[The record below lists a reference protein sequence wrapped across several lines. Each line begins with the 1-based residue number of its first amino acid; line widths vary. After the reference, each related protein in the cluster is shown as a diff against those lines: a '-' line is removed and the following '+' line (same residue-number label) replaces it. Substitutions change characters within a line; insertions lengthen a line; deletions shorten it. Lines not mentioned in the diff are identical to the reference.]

1 MITKSNLKNMLKSA
15 GFSDTSKDKYEKNY
29 PSSDCSIIVDFR
41 NEKIIYPE
49 DKGFKVNVATTTNFS
64 EPENF
69 VVLECVNRLLDKG
82 YRPENIELER
92 TWTLGHEQKSGRADI
107 CVSNQ
112 NGKMLF
118 IVECKTFG
126 VEYNKEMKNIL
137 SDGGQLISYW
147 QQERGCRWLVLYAS
161 NINSSNDIE
170 YITDSIDCSDDE
182 NILNLA
188 RKDATILLY
197 KDAHTASELYD
208 AWKETYEQ
216 RFSGDIIFRDDSVA
230 YDIGVKPLRKKDLK
244 DFSENDKIVNR
255 FEEILRHNNVSDKEN
270 AFNRLIALF
279 ICKLVDE
286 IQKTDNDIVE
296 FQYKVGTDTYESLQ
310 DTGTNTVIL
319 FLQKFNEPPKRTDMV
334 LDSVEAI
341 LSKAD
346 IDGWEDESILRG
358 YLKKIG
364 VKKDIY
370 NKLLSKS
377 EDYTHWK
384 DDNYFGQHYDEFV
397 TSTEYVKKSK
407 QKTFLKLS
415 DAEQKKWFNQ
425 KFYEYVFSIEEEKLF
440 YYSLVYNQ
448 DTLIISAPDENKEQ
462 EKFLGYKWSN
472 RKGQEGIQII
482 KAGGCL
488 YNASDRSDNNS
499 IAGLIRNAFSDED
512 EFDVEDLSDYYYRLR
527 LQDMLDFSGTTFNKS
542 IKSTPTRVLKDIP
555 GLTNYRLSDKNF
567 FDLSIGNRVL
577 SDEVVENGS
586 IPIYSANVFEEF
598 GRIDKQNI
606 TDFSVPSILW
616 GIDGDWMVNIMPA
629 DKPFYPTDHC
639 GVLRIKTEDILPKYM
654 ALALQVEGEFE
665 RFSRSNR
672 ASTQRIANLIIQVP
686 SVSEQQKIV
695 DEIEAIDKRIAD
707 EQAIISEQSA
717 KVKFK
722 FVEMF
727 GDNPATTH
735 GKNSVKLSTLCE
747 NLDNERKPI
756 TEHLRNKGDIPYYG
770 ASGIV
775 DYVAEY
781 IFDETLLLISEDG
794 ANLVSR
800 NMPIAFSIT
809 GKSWVNNH
817 VHILRFKNYKLQKY
831 VESYINNIDLS
842 EYINKNANP
851 KLTQEK
857 LNSIMIY
864 MPNDTTLDL
873 YISSIDQCDKLKFEA
888 QERLEELNAAREDII
903 DKYFR

>member
-29 PSSDCSIIVDFR
+29 PLSDCSIIVDFR
-41 NEKIIYPE
+41 NEKILYPE

-112 NGKMLF
+112 NGKTLF

-170 YITDSIDCSDDE
+170 YTTDSIDCSDDE

-197 KDAHTASELYD
+197 KDAHTTSELYD

-310 DTGTNTVIL
+310 D
-319 FLQKFNEPPKRTDMV
+319 
-334 LDSVEAI
+334 
-341 LSKAD
+341 
-346 IDGWEDESILRG
+346 
-358 YLKKIG
+358 
-364 VKKDIY
+364 
-370 NKLLSKS
+370 
-377 EDYTHWK
+377 
-384 DDNYFGQHYDEFV
+384 
-397 TSTEYVKKSK
+397 
-407 QKTFLKLS
+407 
-415 DAEQKKWFNQ
+415 
-425 KFYEYVFSIEEEKLF
+425 
-440 YYSLVYNQ
+440 
-448 DTLIISAPDENKEQ
+448 
-462 EKFLGYKWSN
+462 
-472 RKGQEGIQII
+472 
-482 KAGGCL
+482 
-488 YNASDRSDNNS
+488 
-499 IAGLIRNAFSDED
+499 
-512 EFDVEDLSDYYYRLR
+512 R
-527 LQDMLDFSGTTFNKS
+527 LQ
-542 IKSTPTRVLKDIP
+542 
-555 GLTNYRLSDKNF
+555 RLHK
-567 FDLSIGNRVL
+567 
-577 SDEVVENGS
+577 
-586 IPIYSANVFEEF
+586 
-598 GRIDKQNI
+598 
-606 TDFSVPSILW
+606 
-616 GIDGDWMVNIMPA
+616 
-629 DKPFYPTDHC
+629 
-639 GVLRIKTEDILPKYM
+639 
-654 ALALQVEGEFE
+654 EGM
-665 RFSRSNR
+665 
-672 ASTQRIANLIIQVP
+672 
-686 SVSEQQKIV
+686 
-695 DEIEAIDKRIAD
+695 

-717 KVKFK
+717 KVKSK

-775 DYVAEY
+775 DYIAEY

-817 VHILRFKNYKLQKY
+817 VHILRFKNYELQKY
-831 VESYINNIDLS
+831 VESYINNMDLS

-864 MPNDTTLDL
+864 MPNNATLDL
-873 YISSIDQCDKLKFEA
+873 YISSINQCDKLKFEA